1 MNNDLLKKVV
11 ELESLAKLLFDKA
24 VSLRYSALGIEVLA
38 GLLAVAIALLQ
49 PSKTVLFW
57 FAVIG
62 FVMLTVSYVLKVY
75 FSIIYERAET
85 MRRQAVLANALGWDI
100 QKVQFSEW
108 RQLAGKNL
116 LKKLESATLDED
128 YYATKQESGALR
140 LLEMTQESAFW
151 TRHLYNSIKTY
162 LWIIFGI
169 ATLLFL
175 TVLTVTSS
183 YTLNGNLSLQIAYV
197 VYLLMPL
204 ILTIDVLGW
213 AIKLHIVAGSIKE
226 IECDLERLKE
236 NHQVNEVNV
245 LRLVSEYNCQV
256 IQGFPVPSWFFSM
269 HHDHTAVLWKK
280 NNE

>member
-1 MNNDLLKKVV
+1 MNQDLLKKVV

-24 VSLRYSALGIEVLA
+24 VRLRYSALGIEVLA
-38 GLLAVAIALLQ
+38 GLFAVIITLLE
-49 PSKTVLFW
+49 PSKTALFW

-62 FVMLTVSYVLKVY
+62 FVMLAVSYGLKVY

-85 MRRQAVLANALGWDI
+85 MRRQAVLANALRWDI

-108 RQLAGKNL
+108 RQMAGKKML
-116 LKKLESATLDED
+116 EKLSNATLDED
-128 YYATKQESGALR
+128 YYATQQTPGPQR

-162 LWIIFGI
+162 LWIIFCI
-169 ATLLFL
+169 AVVLFII
-175 TVLTVTSS
+175 VLTVTSS
-183 YTLNGNLSLQIAYV
+183 STLNGGLQLQIAYV

-226 IECDLERLKE
+226 IECDLERLKD
-236 NHQVNEVNV
+236 NNQVNDVNV

-256 IQGFPVPSWFFSM
+256 IQGFPIPGWFFNL
-269 HHDHTAVLWKK
+269 HHDHIAALWKK